1 MLQLLESLIHI
12 RSFDLLLITIT
23 LFAFLSAP
31 SVSVLVNAQSQSNL
45 KTLRRNQ
52 VSFTHQHEIIPQPG
66 HLLSEEALH
75 YASRASIDNHFLPTT
90 TLQSDP
96 GLGLNLKLRPT
107 AVYRP
112 RSLDAFHEARL
123 ANKARHTGR
132 DRTGIKSEIG
142 ARVRKD
148 NAGGSDG
155 LDEVDVSWDIIHLDG
170 PDVRDI
176 NTLAQLARMSGNAY
190 VLGPSGK
197 NWYEL
202 DGAWN
207 ISFPFGYED
216 AQDGF
221 RGHVF
226 LSSDNSTIVL
236 AIKGT
241 TLQGPTSKKDKFND
255 NLLFSCC
262 CARVDFSWIFHQVCD
277 CYSGSWKCDNTC
289 LSNAL
294 VEDSM
299 FYTIGVNLVNDLRT
313 LYPNANLW
321 LVGHSLGG
329 ALASLLGSTFGLP
342 AIAFES
348 PGERLAAERLGLPMP
363 PAPIGPTESQM
374 SSSGENSII
383 PSLSPVVHVYHT
395 ADPIPQGTCTG
406 PFSPCSQAGYALETH
421 CHLGKSIVFD
431 TVTEFGWRVDI
442 RRHPIREVVGVMET
456 WGQEEAS
463 EEDDEEEYWRNAN
476 DMEERKSRSNSG
488 KRRRSRQVPEAKEEI
503 DCVDCFKWEFG
514 SEFKDKGF
522 EASACGS

>member
-1 MLQLLESLIHI
+1 ML
-12 RSFDLLLITIT
+12 

-31 SVSVLVNAQSQSNL
+31 FVSVLVNAQSQSNL

-96 GLGLNLKLRPT
+96 GLGLNLKTRPT

-112 RSLDAFHEARL
+112 RSLDAFHEARF

-132 DRTGIKSEIG
+132 DRTGI
-142 ARVRKD
+142 
-148 NAGGSDG
+148 N
-155 LDEVDVSWDIIHLDG
+155 WDIIHLDG

-176 NTLAQLARMSGNAY
+176 HTLAQLARMSGNAY

-313 LYPNANLW
+313 LYPSANLW

-342 AIAFES
+342 AVAFES

-374 SSSGENSII
+374 SSSGESSII

-456 WGQEEAS
+456 WNQEEAS
-463 EEDDEEEYWRNAN
+463 EEEDEEE
-476 DMEERKSRSNSG
+476 
-488 KRRRSRQVPEAKEEI
+488 RSRQVPEAKEEI
-503 DCVDCFKWEFG
+503 DCVDCYKWEFG
-514 SEFKDKGF
+514 SEFKYEDF
-522 EASACGS
+522 EASGCGS

>member
-1 MLQLLESLIHI
+1 MLQPLESFIHI
-12 RSFDLLLITIT
+12 RSFDLLLVTIF

-96 GLGLNLKLRPT
+96 GLGLNLKTRPT

-132 DRTGIKSEIG
+132 DRTGT
-142 ARVRKD
+142 
-148 NAGGSDG
+148 N
-155 LDEVDVSWDIIHLDG
+155 WDIIHLDG

-176 NTLAQLARMSGNAY
+176 HTLAQLARMSGNAY

-313 LYPNANLW
+313 LYPSANLW

-456 WGQEEAS
+456 WTQEEIS
-463 EEDDEEEYWRNAN
+463 
-476 DMEERKSRSNSG
+476 
-488 KRRRSRQVPEAKEEI
+488 RSRQVPEAKEEI